1 MDEHGV
7 KVSDIFYNRCW
18 ASYVVGLRKS
28 SILLDYSIAYYVEFS
43 LTFCLFPLL
52 DRPSV
57 LAFEEIDPC
66 LKNNALLS

>member
-1 MDEHGV
+1 MLRFRIYSTIDVGHP
-7 KVSDIFYNRCW
+7 
-18 ASYVVGLRKS
+18 YVIGLRKS